1 VRYLWI
7 GLAGAAG
14 ALGRYAV
21 GGLVLRGRETAFPWG
36 TLVVNVSGCFLL
48 GLVFTVLTE
57 RFAVAPVLRTALTV
71 GFLGAYTTYSTFA
84 LETARLVEDGA
95 LGLGLANVALS
106 AVAGLG
112 AVWLGIVLGRA
123 I

>member
-1 VRYLWI
+1 MRYLWI

-84 LETARLVEDGA
+84 LETARLIEDGA

>member
-57 RFAVAPVLRTALTV
+57 RFAVAPVFRTALTV